1 MKVLFY
7 SLLAVFILVSCNNQ
21 SSVNKIDNYFPSDT
35 VLVENDYP
43 GIDNEVVLKAMQ
55 DLKICTLS
63 DTSTTIA
70 LCDYTKFRIFP
81 VGPNIDLAKSFILE
95 MKEGVYDSPV
105 KQVLVIEKSFNKYK
119 IINRYLGF
127 LMEYRTTESGYND
140 LLMGYKD
147 PEMGLI
153 GIKHAWD
160 KEKYEP
166 VDVEEI
172 NGYFIQEALK
182 DSINQLFLPNFNAGY

>member
-7 SLLAVFILVSCNNQ
+7 SLLAVFIMVSCNDEG
-21 SSVNKIDNYFPSDT
+21 SVNEIENYFPSDT
-35 VLVENDYP
+35 VLVENEYP
-43 GIDNEVVLKAMQ
+43 GIDNKAVLKAMQ

-70 LCDYTKFRIFP
+70 LCDYQKFRIFP
-81 VGPNIDLAKSFILE
+81 VGPKIDFEKCFILE
-95 MKEGVYDSPV
+95 MKEGLYQSPV

-127 LMEYRTTESGYND
+127 LIEYRTTESGYND

-153 GIKHAWD
+153 AIKHAWD

-172 NGYFIQEALK
+172 NGYFIKPELK